1 MRYPMLA
8 PTFYTLPGEE
18 AFAPK
23 VAHPGEDAG
32 GDISAHVTDTYTS
45 DEAKAFYSHYK
56 QRLSE
61 QVPGIERHLFVDGKH
76 QPLPEEDFL
85 DLIGKNGA
93 VLLRPGA
100 TALVNSGFKILF
112 PDLKKIGLPWSCFVP
127 CYNILPRS
135 GLACKH
141 NVTVTN
147 SPGLVDS
154 GYQDWI
160 KVSLT
165 NNSDNYHAFTHGAR
179 IAQGVFALAIDQSS
193 SQTTTDDSIFA
204 TTKRSTGGFGST
216 AL

>member
-1 MRYPMLA
+1 MRYPMLS

-32 GDISAHVTDTYTS
+32 GDISARVTDEYS
-45 DEAKAFYSHYK
+45 LDKAKAFYSNYAQSVSK
-56 QRLSE
+56 QAPSAKSN
-61 QVPGIERHLFVDGKH
+61 LFVDGKD
-76 QPLPEEDFL
+76 QPSSEGNFL
-85 DLIGKNGA
+85 DLISQDGA
-93 VLLRPGA
+93 ILLYPGA
-100 TALVNSGFKILF
+100 TVLVNSGFKILF
-112 PDLKKIGLPWSCFVP
+112 PDLKNLGSPWSSFVP

-165 NNSDNYHAFTHGAR
+165 NNSNNYHAFRHGAR
-179 IAQGVFALAIDQSS
+179 IAQGVFALVIDQSS
-193 SQTTTDDSIFA
+193 SQTTTNDSIFTA
-204 TTKRSTGGFGST
+204 TKRAIGGFGST